1 MADPARA
8 ARLAQRI
15 KVVVAEALRRRVKDP
30 RIEAVTITDARVT
43 NDLQHATL
51 YYTVFGDSEQAADT
65 KKALESAKGVLRSEV
80 GRNLT
85 VRLTPTLEFVPDEI
99 PVNASHL
106 EELLR
111 AAKARDAEVAVL
123 AQGAA
128 FAGESDPYRTEDAA
142 DAAGQGSARATEETG
157 RPDDTEDER

>member
-15 KVVVAEALRRRVKDP
+15 KVLVAQSLGKVVKDP
-30 RIEAVTITDARVT
+30 RVESVTITDARVT
-43 NDLQHATL
+43 NDLQNATV
-51 YYTVFGDSEQAADT
+51 YYTVLGDDEAKADAAAGLA
-65 KKALESAKGVLRSEV
+65 KAKGILRKEV

-85 VRLTPTLEFVPDEI
+85 VRLTPTLEFVADEI

-111 AAKARDAEVAVL
+111 EAKARDAEVAAL
-123 AQGAA
+123 AAGALH
-128 FAGESDPYRTEDAA
+128 AGDADPYKH
-142 DAAGQGSARATEETG
+142 
-157 RPDDTEDER
+157 PDDDEDQD